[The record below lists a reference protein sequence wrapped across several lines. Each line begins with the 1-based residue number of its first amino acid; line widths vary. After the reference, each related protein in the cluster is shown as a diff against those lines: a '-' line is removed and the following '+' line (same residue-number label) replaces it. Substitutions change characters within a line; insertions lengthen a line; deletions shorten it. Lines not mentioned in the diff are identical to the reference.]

1 MKLELI
7 NKLLFKNAIVSAG
20 YNIQGLAQL
29 MGVNQAT
36 LYRKINGKSEFDRP
50 QLKQLREVLGLDD
63 NQFEAIFFAL

>member
-7 NKLLFKNAIVSAG
+7 NKLLFKNAIASAG